1 MKMPVM
7 FLVYKR
13 LTFRHMG
20 QGANTSRLYANCRKQ
35 NRACRNADSSRLKRH
50 GHTGETACPCHSF
63 RMGTPFLR
71 AGHFILSLWHELSE
85 KTLTK
90 ILRNDQTTFFLST
103 FA

>member
-1 MKMPVM
+1 MPVM

-13 LTFRHMG
+13 LAFRHMG
-20 QGANTSRLYANCRKQ
+20 QATNTSRLNANCRKQ
-35 NRACRNADSSRLKRH
+35 NRTYYDSNTSRIKRH

-71 AGHFILSLWHELSE
+71 TKHITLSLWHRLTG

-90 ILRNDQTTFFLST
+90 ILRNSLTTFF
-103 FA
+103 

>member
-13 LTFRHMG
+13 LAFRHMG

-50 GHTGETACPCHSF
+50 GHTG
-63 RMGTPFLR
+63 
-71 AGHFILSLWHELSE
+71 
-85 KTLTK
+85 
-90 ILRNDQTTFFLST
+90 
-103 FA
+103 